1 MWDMDGKGR
10 QLAARG
16 GRSEEE
22 EEEEEKE
29 RKVIILNVDR
39 GWIITTRY

>member
-10 QLAARG
+10 ELAARD

-22 EEEEEKE
+22 EEEEEEEEKE
-29 RKVIILNVDR
+29 E
-39 GWIITTRY
+39 